1 MRLGAL
7 ALLFAWINYSLYLKP
22 DKSHAKEPDIQQ
34 LSDSNDKTALPSEY
48 QVEVTQ
54 KDGSVQYLALDDYLV
69 GVVAGEMPLSFEDEA
84 LKAQTVASR
93 TFAFSRG
100 LKVDTTTN
108 TQVYL
113 TVEQMKNNWKDE
125 FEQKYERLKNIVSS
139 THNVVMKYNNNY
151 ISALFF
157 SSSNGKT
164 ENSEDYFAS
173 SSVPYLRSV
182 DSTWELSIC
191 PNIERTMSFTAEQM
205 KAAFNQD
212 IEDIHIVSHYDS
224 GRVKEVSVNDQI
236 YSGREIR
243 ELLNLASTDFKISY
257 DGDQYTFNTVGF
269 GHGVGMSQ
277 YGANGMAMNGY
288 DYEEILAYYYQNVEI
303 CKL

>member
-34 LSDSNDKTALPSEY
+34 LNDTNDKTTLPSEY

-125 FEQKYERLKNIVSS
+125 FDQKYERLKNIVSS

-182 DSTWELSIC
+182 DST
-191 PNIERTMSFTAEQM
+191 
-205 KAAFNQD
+205 
-212 IEDIHIVSHYDS
+212 
-224 GRVKEVSVNDQI
+224 
-236 YSGREIR
+236 
-243 ELLNLASTDFKISY
+243 
-257 DGDQYTFNTVGF
+257 
-269 GHGVGMSQ
+269 
-277 YGANGMAMNGY
+277 
-288 DYEEILAYYYQNVEI
+288 
-303 CKL
+303 